1 MTEITGL
8 KTILIFNRLP
18 EAALN
23 EVAAVLKSRTLAD
36 GEVLFTMGD
45 PGDELFIVNTGR
57 IAIYT
62 PNPEKPGDEHPIRIF
77 EAGEALGE
85 MALIDNQPRSLSAR
99 ALEPAEVLV
108 LTGDDFRQLLRA
120 YPDMALAVMAGL
132 NDRIRYTTDFLSE
145 VREWIQRVAAG
156 QYDRSFA
163 ASKDY
168 QDNSIESLAA
178 EFAQMA
184 AQVHQREEELRKEVM
199 ELRIEINETKR
210 QKQLEEITETDY
222 FQKLQN
228 QARSLRKR
236 R

>member
-1 MTEITGL
+1 
-8 KTILIFNRLP
+8 
-18 EAALN
+18 
-23 EVAAVLKSRTLAD
+23 
-36 GEVLFTMGD
+36 
-45 PGDELFIVNTGR
+45 
-57 IAIYT
+57 
-62 PNPEKPGDEHPIRIF
+62 
-77 EAGEALGE
+77 
-85 MALIDNQPRSLSAR
+85 
-99 ALEPAEVLV
+99 
-108 LTGDDFRQLLRA
+108 
-120 YPDMALAVMAGL
+120 
-132 NDRIRYTTDFLSE
+132 
-145 VREWIQRVAAG
+145 RVAAG

-199 ELRIEINETKR
+199 ELRIEINESKR

-222 FQKLQN
+222 FQKLQS

>member
-23 EVAAVLKSRTLAD
+23 EVAAALKSRMLAD
-36 GEVLFTMGD
+36 GEVLFSMGD
-45 PGDELFIVNTGR
+45 PGDELFIVNAGR
-57 IAIYT
+57 VAIYT
-62 PNPEKPGDEHPIRIF
+62 PNPEKPGEERPIRIF

-108 LTGDDFRQLLRA
+108 LTGDDLRQLLRA

-199 ELRIEINETKR
+199 ELRIEINEAKR

-222 FQKLQN
+222 FQTLQS